1 MAFIN
6 IQSWKI
12 NMEVGTKPLKICV
25 LILVVLLLAS
35 AFGFAEEGDKEEL
48 VAEIG
53 TIDRLEG
60 VEIVINDRP
69 YNIPPG
75 VRFYANSKMDTYA
88 NRSWFKVGTRVGF
101 QPDDKGE
108 VIAMWI
114 ESKSNR

>member
-6 IQSWKI
+6 IQSGKLNTEI
-12 NMEVGTKPLKICV
+12 SKKPLKICV

-35 AFGFAEEGDKEEL
+35 AFGFAEEGDQEEL

-53 TIDRLEG
+53 TIDRMEG
-60 VEIVINDRP
+60 VEVVINDRP
-69 YNIPPG
+69 YNLSPG
-75 VRFYANSKMDTYA
+75 VRFYPNSKMDTYA

-108 VIAMWI
+108 VIAMWL
-114 ESKSNR
+114 ESK

>member
-1 MAFIN
+1 MVAFIN

-12 NMEVGTKPLKICV
+12 NMKTGIKPLKICV

-53 TIDRLEG
+53 TIYRMDG
-60 VEIVINDRP
+60 VEIVINDSL
-69 YNIPPG
+69 YNLSIG
-75 VRFYANSKMDTYA
+75 IRFYTNSKMDTYA

-101 QPDDKGE
+101 QLDDKRE
-108 VIAMWI
+108 VIAMWF
-114 ESKSNR
+114 ESK